1 MWAVVGLGNPGKKY
15 TRTRHNVGFAFIEK
29 LAKYYEVK
37 LKKRRYR
44 SKTIVVETRENH
56 VLLALPQTYMNNSG
70 QAVKRILKDGGIR
83 SERIVVVYDDL
94 DIPLGDIR
102 VRGEGS
108 AGTHKGIASII
119 EEIQTTRFP
128 RIRIGVGPL
137 EEGWDASDFVLSPFK
152 DEENPIVENSLDRAK
167 GALGF
172 ILANEIETAMNK
184 YNQRLITEKETST
197 M

>member
-1 MWAVVGLGNPGKKY
+1 MVGLGNPGKEY
-15 TRTRHNVGFAFIEK
+15 TRTRHNIGFAFVKK
-29 LAKYYEVK
+29 LAKDYEVK

-44 SKTIVVETRENH
+44 SRTIVVETGDDR

-70 QAVKRILKDGGIR
+70 QAVKQILKDGR
-83 SERIVVVYDDL
+83 FLSERIVVVYDDL

-102 VRGEGS
+102 VRSEGG

-128 RIRIGVGPL
+128 RIRIGIGPL
-137 EEGWDASDFVLSPFK
+137 EKGWDASDFVLSPFK
-152 DEENPIVENSLDRAK
+152 EEENPIVENCLDRAK

-172 ILANEIETAMNK
+172 ILANDIETAMNR
-184 YNQRLITEKETST
+184 YNQRQITEKESST